1 MLISR
6 DWKFGALM
14 TMASSGAWAW
24 VLALVLVAMVVF
36 RDELPL
42 A

>member
-1 MLISR
+1 LML
-6 DWKFGALM
+6 
-14 TMASSGAWAW
+14 MASSGAW
-24 VLALVLVAMVVF
+24 VLVLVLVAMVVF